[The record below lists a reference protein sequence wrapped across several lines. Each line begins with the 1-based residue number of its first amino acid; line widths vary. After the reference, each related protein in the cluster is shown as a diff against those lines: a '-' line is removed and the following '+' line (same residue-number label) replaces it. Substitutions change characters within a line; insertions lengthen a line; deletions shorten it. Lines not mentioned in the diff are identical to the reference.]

1 MSTVF
6 GFTPNEAPS
15 PIDIKATAEYNK
27 KEEEEK
33 EKLKKLKALREKYNN
48 PVLGMEQEEAMDYV
62 STMGATD
69 SIRGL
74 GQIFAKATGWDS
86 LDENLKKKDKKL
98 HAIFQNE
105 KYGGKAFAAFLGTA
119 IVADPVSYVPVVGW
133 AKKAKNIKT
142 LGEFTK
148 YGAKSSAI
156 LGGISYTSEDIPGLI
171 TEADDGFLKK
181 KAEWDK
187 T

>member
-69 SIRGL
+69 SIRG
-74 GQIFAKATGWDS
+74 
-86 LDENLKKKDKKL
+86 
-98 HAIFQNE
+98 
-105 KYGGKAFAAFLGTA
+105 
-119 IVADPVSYVPVVGW
+119 
-133 AKKAKNIKT
+133 
-142 LGEFTK
+142 
-148 YGAKSSAI
+148 
-156 LGGISYTSEDIPGLI
+156 
-171 TEADDGFLKK
+171 
-181 KAEWDK
+181 
-187 T
+187 